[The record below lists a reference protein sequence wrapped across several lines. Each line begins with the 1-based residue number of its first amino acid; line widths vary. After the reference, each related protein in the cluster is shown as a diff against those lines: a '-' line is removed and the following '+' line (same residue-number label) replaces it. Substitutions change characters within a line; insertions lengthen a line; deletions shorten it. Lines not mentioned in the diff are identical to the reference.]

1 MAARRKPAR
10 RKPASAHPRGGVA
23 PPHPLLQRLALVLLR
38 VFPGAILVDSALY
51 KLTFGTSATLGEAI
65 ERFRVD
71 DYRVLVQAAI
81 DDPPRIF
88 GWRFSAF
95 SDALQATALGS
106 PAWETAMCSALL
118 AFELLAGIT
127 LVLGL
132 GTRLVAVLAALLLI
146 VFGLAKAA
154 WILTPNTSNWILAA
168 MLLAAAMLAA
178 GRVLGADARLAGRWP
193 RWIS

>member
-1 MAARRKPAR
+1 MAARKAPAR
-10 RKPASAHPRGGVA
+10 RKPAAARKGAGA
-23 PPHPLLQRLALVLLR
+23 LPPHPLFQRAALVLLR
-38 VFPGAILVDSALY
+38 VFPGALLVDSALY
-51 KLTFGTSATLGEAI
+51 KLTFGAPATLGEAI

-81 DDPPRIF
+81 EEPPRLF
-88 GWRFSAF
+88 GHPFTAF
-95 SDALQATALGS
+95 AGFLEATALGS
-106 PAWETAMCSALL
+106 PAWERFVCGSLL
-118 AFELLAGIT
+118 GFELLAGAL

-132 GTRLVAVLAALLLI
+132 GTRLVAVLAALLMI

-154 WILTPNTSNWILAA
+154 WILTPTTSNWLLVV